1 MMRGLLFVVA
11 WLFSVGAV
19 SAVMAQDAARLSDVE
34 RKQVNDWMAERA
46 ESMVRAHKLESEIHG
61 AWADTRYSSAEIESL
76 RKRYSELQQELV
88 RTQLEIQ
95 KKVQEV
101 PAVQEKARQL
111 DEMKK
116 KELELSKR
124 IAEKTDGKQ

>member
-11 WLFSVGAV
+11 WIFSVGAV
-19 SAVMAQDAARLSDVE
+19 SVMAQEGAGLSDVE

-88 RTQLEIQ
+88 RTQQEIQ

-101 PAVQEKARQL
+101 PAVQEKARL
-111 DEMKK
+111 LEEDKK
-116 KELELSKR
+116 KEQELTKR
-124 IAEKTDGKQ
+124 INEKAGEKR